1 MTTRFYFENIKES
14 DKRLLED
21 YFAEKKI
28 GRLERLLQHGN
39 LELAKFAV
47 NAKYHQRRNAFIVRV
62 GLGFAKKSLRS
73 QEISHANLLEAFDL
87 ALDRVI
93 NQLRKSES
101 KLHDK

>member
-21 YFAEKKI
+21 YFTEKKF
-28 GRLERLLQHGN
+28 GRLEKLLLHGN
-39 LELAKFAV
+39 SALAKFAV
-47 NAKYHQRRNAFIVRV
+47 NAKYRQRHNTFMVRI
-62 GLGFAKKSLRS
+62 GLSFAKKNFRS
-73 QEISHANLLEAFDL
+73 EEISHSNLLESFDL
-87 ALDRVI
+87 AFDRVI